1 MMTPGRSVVCPV
13 LIGRAAQ
20 FDALSRLLEQACCG
34 QGAAVLIAG
43 EAGIGKSRLVAEAT
57 AIASKQGFQ
66 VLRGACFE
74 HDRSLPY
81 AAILDLL
88 RMFLSERS
96 PQETAECLGASG
108 SEIVKLVPELGSLL
122 PGLAPSPPL
131 DPEQEKRRHFHSLA
145 QFFGQLAARQ
155 PVLTVF
161 EDLHWSDETT
171 LELLLHLGRRIESH
185 QIVLLMTY
193 RNDELHPALTHF
205 LAEMDRQRLAAELVL
220 GRLTQAEVDVMLRV
234 ILDLQ
239 RPVRREFLETIYQVT
254 EGNPF
259 FVEEVLKSL
268 VAAGR
273 VKGEAHLEWD
283 RQPVEQLAI
292 PRTIQDAVR
301 RRAAQLSR
309 EAQQLLVLAA
319 VAGQRFDFT
328 LLEELT
334 QTSGAELVQQ
344 LKEMAAAQLIVEES
358 EERFSFHHALTR
370 QAIHSQLLARERQGL
385 HRDIAE
391 TMERLYSDSPEAHL
405 EDLAYHSFEAGLW
418 EKALDYCQRAGD
430 KALALFTPWAA
441 VQHLSRALE
450 AANRLNMSPTSKL
463 WRARGL
469 AYETLGEF
477 EHALADHERA
487 LEAARRTGDGKE
499 EWQCLLGLGMLW
511 ASRDY
516 AKAGE
521 HYQKA
526 LQLAQAVGDQTLL
539 AHSLNRVGNWRL
551 NTEQP
556 DEALHC
562 HTEALRILDRTGDK
576 ASLAGTLDLLGM
588 AWLLASDAV
597 KSKSH
602 YEWAVRLFQELDDR
616 QGLVSSLATMAV
628 CGGVYHTGTIV
639 PAITLPASTS
649 LAERALGLARDIGW
663 RSGESYALWNLAMC
677 LGAQGEYGRALDCA
691 QSGYEIAAEID
702 HLQWMSA
709 ACLCLGA
716 LHLDLFALPEPR
728 QHFEQALTLA
738 KQTGSLHWTRTA
750 TGFLASTCIQQ
761 EELALAESLLET
773 ALEVDTPAQTMGQRT
788 IWRARV
794 ELALARGDPLRAL
807 QIGDMLIE
815 SAPNVGGGRIVPL
828 LWKLRGDALA
838 LLGRP
843 AEAESALR
851 AAIEAARAQYARALL
866 WRVHVALGNL
876 YRKQERLED
885 ADEEHSAARAI
896 VEELA
901 ATVTDERLHEN
912 FLRRAQ
918 AFLPP
923 TRWPTARQAAK
934 QQFGG
939 LTARERDVATLV
951 AQGKSNR
958 AIADAL
964 VLSERTVESHVSNI
978 LAKLGF
984 SARTQIAAWAVEKG
998 LANQIQ

>member
-1 MMTPGRSVVCPV
+1 M
-13 LIGRAAQ
+13 I
-20 FDALSRLLEQACCG
+20 
-34 QGAAVLIAG
+34 IAG

-66 VLRGACFE
+66 VLRGACLE

-88 RMFLSERS
+88 RTFHSERS
-96 PQETAECLGASG
+96 PQEMAECLGTTG

-122 PGLAPSPPL
+122 PDLKPSPPL
-131 DPEQEKRRHFHSLA
+131 DPEQERRRHFHALA
-145 QFFGQLAARQ
+145 QFFGQLAAKQ
-155 PVLTVF
+155 PVLAVF

-171 LELLLHLGRRIESH
+171 LELLLHLGRRIQSH

-193 RNDELHPALTHF
+193 RNDELHPGLTHF

-220 GRLTQAEVDVMLRV
+220 GRLTQAEVAVMLRAV
-234 ILDLQ
+234 LDLQ
-239 RPVRREFLETIYQVT
+239 RPVRREFLEAVYQVT

-268 VAAGR
+268 VAAGH
-273 VKGEAHLEWD
+273 VNGEAQPEWD
-283 RQPVEQLAI
+283 RQPVDQLAI

-358 EERFSFHHALTR
+358 QERFSFRHALTR
-370 QAIHSQLLARERQGL
+370 QAIHSQLLARERQEL

-391 TMERLYSDSPEAHL
+391 TMERLYSDSHEAHL
-405 EDLAYHSFEAGLW
+405 EDLAYHSFEAGVW
-418 EKALDYCQRAGD
+418 EKALDYCRRAGD
-430 KALALFTPWAA
+430 KAQALFTPWAA

-450 AANRLNMSPTSKL
+450 AANRLDVSPPSKL

-477 EHALADHERA
+477 EHALADQGRA
-487 LEAARRTGDGKE
+487 LAAARRAGDGEE

-526 LQLAQAVGDQTLL
+526 LHLAQALGDETLL

-556 DEALHC
+556 EEALHC
-562 HTEALRILDRTGDK
+562 HTEALRILEEAGDK

-602 YEWAVRLFQELDDR
+602 YERAIALFEELDDR
-616 QGLVSSLATMAV
+616 QGLVSSLTTMAV
-628 CGGVYHTGTIV
+628 CGGVYHTNTIV
-639 PAITLPASTS
+639 PAVTLPASTS

-663 RSGESYALWNLAMC
+663 RSGESYALWNLGMC
-677 LGAQGEYGRALDCA
+677 LGAQGEYGRALGCA
-691 QSGYEIAAEID
+691 QSGYDMAAEIA
-702 HLQWMSA
+702 HRQWMSA
-709 ACLCLGA
+709 AFLCLGA
-716 LHLDLFALPEPR
+716 LHLDLFALPEAR

-738 KQTGSLHWTRTA
+738 EQTGSLHWTRTA
-750 TGFLASTCIQQ
+750 TGFLVSTCIQQ
-761 EELALAESLLET
+761 KDLALAESLLDT
-773 ALEVDTPAQTMGQRT
+773 ALEVDSPAQTMGQRT
-788 IWRARV
+788 IWRTRI

-807 QIGDMLIE
+807 QIADMMIE
-815 SAPNVGGGRIVPL
+815 SAPNVGAGHVVPL

-838 LLGRP
+838 LLDRP

-851 AAIEAARAQYARALL
+851 AAIEAARAQSARPLL
-866 WRVHVALGNL
+866 WRIHVALGDL
-876 YRKQERLED
+876 YRGQNRRREAEK
-885 ADEEHSAARAI
+885 EHSAARAI
-896 VEELA
+896 IDALG
-901 ATVTDERLHEN
+901 ATVTDERLQEN

-923 TRWPTARQAAK
+923 TRRPTARQAAK
-934 QQFGG
+934 QRFSG
-939 LTARERDVATLV
+939 LTARECDVVALV

-958 AIADAL
+958 AIAEDL
-964 VLSERTVESHVSNI
+964 VLSERTVESHVTNI

-998 LANQIQ
+998 LATQTE